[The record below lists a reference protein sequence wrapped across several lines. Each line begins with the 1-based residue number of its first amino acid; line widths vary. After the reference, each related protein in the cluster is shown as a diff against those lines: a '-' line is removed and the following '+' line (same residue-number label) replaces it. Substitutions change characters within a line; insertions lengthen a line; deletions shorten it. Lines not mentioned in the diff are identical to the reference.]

1 MINRLRTMVSQ
12 VMYAPSASQTATVQ
26 VSGGYNPFENPFV
39 QPQSKRNSYAVNKP
53 VKGGYFAG
61 YHNGKPNI
69 VGRRLFIEAEFWT
82 SNNLNSY
89 SSSRGH

>member
-69 VGRRLFIEAEFWT
+69 VGRRLFIEA
-82 SNNLNSY
+82 
-89 SSSRGH
+89 